1 MEQHEKNP
9 RPRRRSPY
17 QRNRRLQG
25 TWLGYLLAGTV
36 AACLLL
42 SVLLKDRDF
51 SESENRKLAQF
62 PSVSL
67 SALADG
73 SWFAGLGDYM
83 ADQFP
88 GRDSW
93 ISLNLAFNRLLGQ
106 KEANGVYLCDDDYL
120 MQVPSDPNEEA
131 LGRNLKAVNAFASA
145 HANVNMVMCVVP
157 NAVTVLADN
166 CRRLGIGNITPRCGD
181 IADVVPEVPY
191 DAMVFCFFGGI
202 QEILSTAKRQ
212 CDGQIFIITRNY
224 TTHRFSVGS
233 HKTGSYGYAT
243 TKELLEQLAIPFEE
257 QTMELE
263 FGQPFRSLED
273 ARRFFETYSKDADKN
288 AITDEFLR
296 KS

>member
-1 MEQHEKNP
+1 MVLCYKNIHL
-9 RPRRRSPY
+9 REETDDDAAVVRGY
-17 QRNRRLQG
+17 GAVYAGCLGIRNLQPG
-25 TWLGYLLAGTV
+25 TERTDGPHLDQKTHICDAGCGLGYLSLA
-36 AACLLL
+36 L
-42 SVLLKDRDF
+42 SPYAGHITAVDRNPD
-51 SESENRKLAQF
+51 
-62 PSVSL
+62 
-67 SALADG
+67 
-73 SWFAGLGDYM
+73 
-83 ADQFP
+83 
-88 GRDSW
+88 
-93 ISLNLAFNRLLGQ
+93 
-106 KEANGVYLCDDDYL
+106 
-120 MQVPSDPNEEA
+120 
-131 LGRNLKAVNAFASA
+131 
-145 HANVNMVMCVVP
+145 
-157 NAVTVLADN
+157 AVTVLADN